1 MTQKPIADVRRCF
14 REHSENRRTHAHGK
28 RETSCTQPHRQPLSR
43 TRRVMEINAWANLRA
58 LSSIVGHDKASI
70 HRRSSQDGYLKK
82 TGKDVLQLSSDHFVT
97 LSSFD

>member
-1 MTQKPIADVRRCF
+1 
-14 REHSENRRTHAHGK
+14 
-28 RETSCTQPHRQPLSR
+28 
-43 TRRVMEINAWANLRA
+43 MEINAWANLRA